1 MEYELAYVV
10 RINGKGKGSVEYIS
24 AEEYEREGEG
34 K

>member
-10 RINGKGKGSVEYIS
+10 RLNGKGKGSIEYIP
-24 AEEYEREGEG
+24 ADEYKREGES